1 MINLLDQTVSPPALI
16 GAKSGRLGARPSPP
30 VLPAAAC
37 CRDCRGAAAGH
48 RLWRYET
55 YLRFTHIYEYDAR
68 ATADIVTISSRAE
81 GWVVEMPAL
90 EGTRVEAGQVVARI
104 DDRVAKLKVDG
115 FKARSRASGPSARG

>member
-1 MINLLDQTVSPPALI
+1 VLLL
-16 GAKSGRLGARPSPP
+16 
-30 VLPAAAC
+30 C
-37 CRDCRGAAAGH
+37 H